1 MFAAAGFLA
10 WSDLAGWELSVTVRL
25 HDLVS
30 SLNAEG
36 QNYDRIR
43 AVRTFLSGVLSDPTA
58 CAL

>member
-1 MFAAAGFLA
+1 M
-10 WSDLAGWELSVTVRL
+10 TVRL

-36 QNYDRIR
+36 QNYERIR
-43 AVRTFLSGVLSDPTA
+43 AVRQFLSGSLADPKH